1 MRTENFRVIPRI
13 PEPLAALKKI
23 AYNTWWTWNTEAI
36 ELFRWID
43 SDLWESTYHNPVRL
57 LGHVSQERLEE
68 LAVDSVYLS
77 HLEKT
82 NERLANYLERNTWF
96 DALK

>member
-1 MRTENFRVIPRI
+1 M
-13 PEPLAALKKI
+13 
-23 AYNTWWTWNTEAI
+23 

-68 LAVDSVYLS
+68 LSVDAVYLS

-82 NERLANYLERNTWF
+82 VERLADYLKRNTWF
-96 DALK
+96 DDLKKQKKISGDTFLIATFSAEFGLHESIPIYSGGLG